1 MSGSNSPWGSG
12 GGSNGGGKNPWGS
25 SGGGNRGGRGGN
37 GGNGGGKPPTPDLDN
52 VIKGFKTAFG
62 GKGGGNRGGAKGPS
76 GPSGVG
82 MPVIIGGILLLLI
95 GMSCVY
101 TVDQQEEAVVLRF
114 GEYQRTVG
122 AGLNFKLPT
131 PFETVM
137 KEKTREI
144 KQINIGNNVKQS
156 EMLTGDENIVEIDF
170 SVLWRINNLEEY
182 LFEVNDPEKAVQAV
196 AESAMREVI
205 GNHALEGIT
214 TTERLSVTTDVKKLM
229 QETLDEY
236 QAGVQVV
243 EVQLQK
249 AYVPPAVVES
259 YRDVVNAT
267 QDAEAVINK
276 ATEYANKVIPEA
288 EGTALKIIQDAEAYR
303 GKEVAEARGEAER
316 FRLVYQEYKAAPRVT
331 RQRMYLETMEDVYE
345 QADKMIL
352 DGESSGVVPYLSL
365 DELKRKGTK

>member
-1 MSGSNSPWGSG
+1 MSE
-12 GGSNGGGKNPWGS
+12 GKSPWGS
-25 SGGGNRGGRGGN
+25 SGGSSGGNNGGRGNSPWGAS
-37 GGNGGGKPPTPDLDN
+37 GGNGGGRKPPRRPQQQAPDLDN
-52 VIKGFKTAFG
+52 VIRGFKDKFGGSSGGSGG
-62 GKGGGNRGGAKGPS
+62 GKGSGLGGVP
-76 GPSGVG
+76 
-82 MPVIIGGILLLLI
+82 LLI
-95 GMSCVY
+95 AIGVVLLVGKS
-101 TVDQQEEAVVLRF
+101 TFFTIDQQEEAVVLRF
-114 GEYQRTVG
+114 GEYQRTVA
-122 AGLNFKLPT
+122 AGLNFKFPV
-131 PFETVM
+131 PIETYI

-144 KQINIGNNVKQS
+144 KQINIGGNVKQS

-214 TTERLSVTTDVKKLM
+214 TTERLTVTTAVKKLM

-236 QAGVQVV
+236 KAGVQVV

-316 FRLVYQEYKAAPRVT
+316 FRLVYKEYKAAPRVT
-331 RQRMYLETMEDVYE
+331 RQRMYLETMEEVYE
-345 QADKMIL
+345 NADKMVL
-352 DGESSGVVPYLSL
+352 DGQNSGVVPYLSL
-365 DELKRKGTK
+365 DELKRKGGK

>member
-1 MSGSNSPWGSG
+1 MSEGKSPWGSSG
-12 GGSNGGGKNPWGS
+12 GNPGGNNGGRGNNPWGS
-25 SGGGNRGGRGGN
+25 SGGGN
-37 GGNGGGKPPTPDLDN
+37 KPPRKPQQPADLDN
-52 VIKGFKTAFG
+52 VIRGFKDKFGGGSGG
-62 GKGGGNRGGAKGPS
+62 GKGVKSNGL
-76 GPSGVG
+76 
-82 MPVIIGGILLLLI
+82 GGIPVLILLGAVLLI
-95 GMSCVY
+95 GKTTFF

-114 GEYQRTVG
+114 GEYQRTVA
-122 AGLNFKLPT
+122 AGLHFKFPN
-131 PFETVM
+131 PVESYM

-214 TTERLSVTTDVKKLM
+214 TTERLSVTTAVKKLM

-236 QAGVQVV
+236 KAGVQVV

-259 YRDVVNAT
+259 YRDVVNAS

-316 FRLVYQEYKAAPRVT
+316 FRLVYKEYKAAPQVT
-331 RQRMYLETMEDVYE
+331 RQRMYLETMEEVYE
-345 QADKMIL
+345 NADKMVL
-352 DGESSGVVPYLSL
+352 DGKNSGVVPYLSL
-365 DELKRKGTK
+365 DELKRKGEK